1 MSENSALPITKEE
14 KLGMLGLAKQGTFG
28 DVSEAKPGKFDV
40 KVRPRGRRRRRRV
53 CVWFHGRCLC
63 SCRASDAARPRRSQG
78 RVKWEAWESR
88 KGMAQDEAKAAHI
101 KCAGRRR
108 RRPPPPRA
116 PALSRALTP
125 ARARPAGWSPRSRPS
140 TTRERGWLSLFSP
153 KAAFFPLPSKTL
165 LFKSPLPRAP
175 KPFALWYF
183 ATLAQL

>member
-1 MSENSALPITKEE
+1 MSENSALPITREE

-88 KGMAQDEAKAAHI
+88 KGMAQDAAKAAHI

-108 RRPPPPRA
+108 RRRKKTPQPPLLPSPARAHARPRA
-116 PALSRALTP
+116 PRRMVA
-125 ARARPAGWSPRSRPS
+125 
-140 TTRERGWLSLFSP
+140 EV
-153 KAAFFPLPSKTL
+153 KAKYNA
-165 LFKSPLPRAP
+165 
-175 KPFALWYF
+175 
-183 ATLAQL
+183 